1 MSQDVARFRAPHGH
15 MSMTGDTMR
24 VFHAL
29 VACRQLRRLFA
40 FTAVLFLALATAGC
54 LDNEPQ
60 QRRAFITFLQTRI
73 IDKPGLHIPVLS
85 DKDIADLGPYADHY
99 RVMNGFHHNVDASIS
114 KDLATAM
121 QFGTPRSLEDL
132 RNHREI
138 LPVLRSA
145 MSKMKDDLD
154 RAQAE
159 ADAKHKALRQPP
171 DLKAVYDIA
180 YDRMVTKPAAVFSEI
195 VPVITGFLPSI
206 DELATYLDEHRDT
219 ITFRAGA
226 PVVTD
231 PAVREKL
238 ATLMQAAGTAA
249 DAADEGKRKLRAMV
263 EGK

>member
-1 MSQDVARFRAPHGH
+1 MRAFHG
-15 MSMTGDTMR
+15 
-24 VFHAL
+24 L
-29 VACRQLRRLFA
+29 VACKPVRHLFA
-40 FTAVLFLALATAGC
+40 FTAVLILALATAGC

-73 IDKPGLHIPVLS
+73 IDKPGLHIPIMS
-85 DKDIADLGPYADHY
+85 DKDIADLGPYADQY
-99 RVMNGFHHNVDASIS
+99 RIMNGFHHNVDASIS

-121 QFGTPRSLEDL
+121 QIGSPRSLEDL

-138 LPVLRSA
+138 LPVLKSA

-159 ADAKHKALRQPP
+159 ADAKHKALKQPP

-180 YDRMVTKPAAVFSEI
+180 YDRMVTKPATVFREI
-195 VPVITGFLPSI
+195 VPLITGFLPAI
-206 DELATYLDEHRDT
+206 EQLAAYLDEHRDT
-219 ITFRAGA
+219 IMFRAGS

-231 PAVREKL
+231 PAIRTKL
-238 ATLMQAAGTAA
+238 ATLMQAAGNAA
-249 DAADEGKRKLRAMV
+249 DAAEDGKRKLRAMA

>member
-1 MSQDVARFRAPHGH
+1 MPAFRG
-15 MSMTGDTMR
+15 
-24 VFHAL
+24 L
-29 VACRQLRRLFA
+29 VACKPGRPLFA
-40 FTAVLFLALATAGC
+40 LAAAFILTLTTAGC

-73 IDKPGLHIPVLS
+73 IDKPGLHIPIMS

-99 RVMNGFHHNVDASIS
+99 RIMNGFHHNVDATIS

-121 QFGTPRSLEDL
+121 QIGSPRSLEDL

-138 LPVLRSA
+138 LPVLKSG

-154 RAQAE
+154 RAEAE
-159 ADAKHKALRQPP
+159 ADAKHKALKQPP

-180 YDRMVTKPAAVFSEI
+180 YDRMVTKPAAVFREI
-195 VPVITGFLPSI
+195 VPIITGFLPAI
-206 DELATYLDEHRDT
+206 EELAAYLDEHRDT
-219 ITFRAGA
+219 ITFRAGS

-231 PAVREKL
+231 PAIRTKL
-238 ATLMQAAGTAA
+238 AALMEAAGKAA
-249 DAADEGKRKLRAMV
+249 DAADEGKRKLRAMA